1 MKNKGEIYMKKLKK
15 VLKIILIIMTFLES
29 IYFAYAFYDERKAS
43 DAALGFMTIT
53 ICCSCLFFLLRG

>member
-1 MKNKGEIYMKKLKK
+1 MSSEIN
-15 VLKIILIIMTFLES
+15 LKIILIIMTFLES